1 MKNEPSIWKVHR
13 WRRELTLLVIGTF
26 SGIMQREKL
35 LQERDTRVRNFARMK
50 EVSDAVKLSVAV
62 KNEGGFRCSQE
73 WEKRRELTL
82 LVTSTNFPMQSPETT
97 AGSWVQRFSGEAKRE
112 NSERMKDVSGEAVVS

>member
-1 MKNEPSIWKVHR
+1 M
-13 WRRELTLLVIGTF
+13 LVIGTF
-26 SGIMQREKL
+26 FGIMQREKL

-73 WEKRRELTL
+73 
-82 LVTSTNFPMQSPETT
+82 
-97 AGSWVQRFSGEAKRE
+97 
-112 NSERMKDVSGEAVVS
+112 